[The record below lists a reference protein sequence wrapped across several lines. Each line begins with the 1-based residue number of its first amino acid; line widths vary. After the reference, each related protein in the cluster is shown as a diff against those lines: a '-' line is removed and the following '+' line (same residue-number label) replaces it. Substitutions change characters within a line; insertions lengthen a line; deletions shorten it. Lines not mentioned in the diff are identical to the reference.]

1 MKTYKTNSI
10 NQETNKQTKGATLRA
25 NFSGSLRAKEW
36 SKTFLKV
43 LESQNM
49 QYQTISDKKSDDKN
63 TDDKKFQK
71 SKKIIIQKIR

>member
-49 QYQTISDKKSDDKN
+49 QCLMKNQMIKILLIKNLKKAKKS
-63 TDDKKFQK
+63 
-71 SKKIIIQKIR
+71 

>member
-49 QYQTISDKKSDDKN
+49 QCLIKNQMIKILMIKNFKKAKKS
-63 TDDKKFQK
+63 
-71 SKKIIIQKIR
+71 

>member
-49 QYQTISDKKSDDKN
+49 QCLMKNQMIKILMIKNLKKAKKS
-63 TDDKKFQK
+63 
-71 SKKIIIQKIR
+71 

>member
-49 QYQTISDKKSDDKN
+49 QCLIKNQIIKILMIKNLKKAKKS
-63 TDDKKFQK
+63 
-71 SKKIIIQKIR
+71 

>member
-49 QYQTISDKKSDDKN
+49 QCLIKNQMIKILMIKNLKKAKKS
-63 TDDKKFQK
+63 
-71 SKKIIIQKIR
+71 

>member
-1 MKTYKTNSI
+1 
-10 NQETNKQTKGATLRA
+10 
-25 NFSGSLRAKEW
+25 
-36 SKTFLKV
+36 
-43 LESQNM
+43 M

>member
-43 LESQNM
+43 LENQNM
-49 QYQTISDKKSDDKN
+49 QCLIKNQMIKILMIKNLKKAKKS
-63 TDDKKFQK
+63 
-71 SKKIIIQKIR
+71 